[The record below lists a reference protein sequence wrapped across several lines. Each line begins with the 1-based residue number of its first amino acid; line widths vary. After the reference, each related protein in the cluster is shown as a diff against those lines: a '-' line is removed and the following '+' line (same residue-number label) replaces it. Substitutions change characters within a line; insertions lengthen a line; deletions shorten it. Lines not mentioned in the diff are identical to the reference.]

1 MVLGEFTEE
10 EKKIIYADKN
20 IRQIIINEIK
30 KHIDDDELEFTD
42 DMIINL
48 ALEYLLDALD
58 DKDKEISNGT
68 LFNEVQ
74 EFYLM
79 LNLEYIK
86 NEILK
91 K

>member
-48 ALEYLLDALD
+48 ALEYLLDTLD
-58 DKDKEISNGT
+58 DKDKSISNGT

-79 LNLEYIK
+79 ANMENIK

>member
-48 ALEYLLDALD
+48 ALEYLLDALN

>member
-30 KHIDDDELEFTD
+30 KHINDDELEFTD

-48 ALEYLLDALD
+48 ALEYLLDTLD
-58 DKDKEISNGT
+58 DKDKSISNGT

-79 LNLEYIK
+79 ANMENIK

>member
-79 LNLEYIK
+79 FNLEYIK